1 MDVHANTQT
10 LRLTNGALVL
20 PCLALTIYRV
30 ALLLGHGHNCSH
42 AVLNISSFPLIFFFS
57 GLYYTDVASVL
68 MVLVTYEAFL
78 RKQRLAVFFLSASSL
93 WFRQTNIF
101 WVSISLG
108 GLEVVR
114 SLPTSSLE
122 HGFSNGLSTTAA
134 DRQLYT
140 YGHIYDAAID
150 DAQLEDYVVSA
161 VSMVA
166 ASLADSK
173 VIMALQPYL
182 ATLVLFAAFVIWNG
196 GVVLGKKACAP
207 TVPSYADRRLQVT
220 KKITSHR
227 CT

>member
-1 MDVHANTQT
+1 M
-10 LRLTNGALVL
+10 LVL
-20 PCLALTIYRV
+20 PYLAFTIKGV
-30 ALLLGHGHNCSH
+30 AVLLGYGHNCSH

-78 RKQRLAVFFLSASSL
+78 RRQQLAVLLLGVISL

-101 WVSISLG
+101 WVSIFLG
-108 GLEVVR
+108 GLKVVR

-122 HGFSNGLSTTAA
+122 YGYSKGLSIAA
-134 DRQLYT
+134 TDRQLYT
-140 YGHIYDAAID
+140 YGHIYNADVGEAGF
-150 DAQLEDYVVSA
+150 EDYMVSA

-166 ASLADSK
+166 ASIAEPKK

-182 ATLVLFAAFVIWNG
+182 ATLALFAAFVIWNG
-196 GVVLGKKACAP
+196 GVVLGKRACAP
-207 TVPSYADRRLQVT
+207 TVPSYTDRRLQVT